1 MYTAL
6 FDASVLHPWALCHL
20 ELLLAEAG
28 FYRPVW
34 TAQILEETRSSILR
48 RRPDLDEARVSKRIT
63 AMKLAFEDAEISSAI
78 VQAQLAAVPGSVP
91 EHDRHVVAAALAG
104 RADVI
109 VTSNRRHFPAEG
121 LAAVGLLV
129 ESPDDFLIDQWYL
142 NAPAVAELLVLM
154 ALQTRKPALSPE
166 AVLGL
171 LGRSVPSFVT
181 TVRKSAEWI
190 DASAGLEQLP
200 EPLAPDEPDEI
211 RGK

>member
-20 ELLLAEAG
+20 ELELAEAG

-34 TAQILEETRSSILR
+34 TAEILEETKRSILR
-48 RRPDLDEARVSKRIT
+48 RRPQLHEERVGKRIA
-63 AMKLAFEDAEISSAI
+63 AMRFAFDDAEIPAPM
-78 VQAQLAAVPGSVP
+78 VEAQLAAVPASVP
-91 EHDRHVVAAALAG
+91 DHDRHVVAAAVAG
-104 RADVI
+104 RADVL
-109 VTSNRRHFPAEG
+109 VTSNRRHFPADD

-142 NAPAVAELLVLM
+142 NAPAVAEILVHM
-154 ALQTRKPALSPE
+154 ALQTRKPILSPE

-171 LGRSVPSFVT
+171 LERSVPGFVA
-181 TVRKSAEWI
+181 TVRSSVEWI

-200 EPLAPDEPDEI
+200 EPVPPDEPDEI

>member
-28 FYRPVW
+28 FYRPAW

-48 RRPDLDEARVSKRIT
+48 RRPEFDEARVSKRIV
-63 AMKLAFEDAEISSAI
+63 AMKLAFEDAAI
-78 VQAQLAAVPGSVP
+78 EKTHVGKVQFPASVP

-109 VTSNRRHFPAEG
+109 VTSNLRHFPADD
-121 LAAVGLLV
+121 LAKVGLLV

-142 NAPAVAELLVLM
+142 NAPAVAEILVHM
-154 ALQTRKPALSPE
+154 ALQTRKPVLPPE

-171 LGRSVPSFVT
+171 LERSVPSFVT

-200 EPLAPDEPDEI
+200 EPLGQDEPDEI
-211 RGK
+211 RGR